1 MNQLSMQ
8 FKETVHFIY
17 IFKES
22 LKGSVHGKKGVKVE
36 SEKMVKN
43 VINLFLLIDAANKSK
58 ISRYRYRI
66 QSDINLH
73 TFNFSQ
79 KLPLTF

>member
-1 MNQLSMQ
+1 
-8 FKETVHFIY
+8 
-17 IFKES
+17 
-22 LKGSVHGKKGVKVE
+22 
-36 SEKMVKN
+36 MVKN

-73 TFNFSQ
+73 TFKFSQ